1 MTLKKEYQSV
11 DASVDLR
18 RGNRTLTGGI
28 MGTKCGAQ
36 KKGKAIHTAL
46 PGDPSHMQL
55 QRPDSTADGGT
66 FL

>member
-18 RGNRTLTGGI
+18 RGNTILTEGI

-36 KKGKAIHTAL
+36 TKGKAI
-46 PGDPSHMQL
+46 
-55 QRPDSTADGGT
+55 QRLSYLDINPICSCQN
-66 FL
+66 